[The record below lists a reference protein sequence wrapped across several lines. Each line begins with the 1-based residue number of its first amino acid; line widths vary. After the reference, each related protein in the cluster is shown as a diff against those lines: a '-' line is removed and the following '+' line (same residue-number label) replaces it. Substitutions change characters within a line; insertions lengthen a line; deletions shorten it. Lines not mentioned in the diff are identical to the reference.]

1 MYIYMVTGSDEH
13 NNNKYAGHGVTP
25 KPKHLIV

>member
-1 MYIYMVTGSDEH
+1 MYIYMVTGSDER
-13 NNNKYAGHGVTP
+13 NKYAGHGVTP